1 MSEKF
6 TGKNLE
12 YPLSKLNKQVKDAGS
27 SLRFE
32 IYEETVG
39 SGRRL
44 YSLQEVS
51 SGSVTLVPRGT
62 AREIFYGL
70 NALTCT
76 LDWIGFRVN
85 TGVISA

>member
-1 MSEKF
+1 MAERF
-6 TGKNLE
+6 TGKSLD

-27 SLRFE
+27 NLRFE
-32 IYEETVG
+32 IYGEQVG
-39 SGRRL
+39 TRHL

-51 SGSVTLVPRGT
+51 SGAVTLVPRGT

-76 LDWIGFRVN
+76 LDWMGFRVH

>member
-32 IYEETVG
+32 IYGEQVG
-39 SGRRL
+39 ARRL

-51 SGSVTLVPRGT
+51 SGSVTLMPRGI

>member
-32 IYEETVG
+32 IYGEQVG
-39 SGRRL
+39 ARRL
-44 YSLQEVS
+44 FSLQEVS
-51 SGSVTLVPRGT
+51 SGSVTLMPRGT

-70 NALTCT
+70 RKPLQK
-76 LDWIGFRVN
+76 FYKHV
-85 TGVISA
+85 